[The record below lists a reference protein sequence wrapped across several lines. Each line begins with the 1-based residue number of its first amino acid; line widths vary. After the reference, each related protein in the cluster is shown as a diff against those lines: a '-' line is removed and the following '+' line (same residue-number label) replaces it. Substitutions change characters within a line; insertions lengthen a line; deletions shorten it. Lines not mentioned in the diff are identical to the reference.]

1 MLPLTPQRPFNFGF
15 SILDFGLTAPL
26 PFTIQNPQS
35 KIQTGDPTGNRTPAS
50 GLKAQRPATRR
61 SRIDA
66 PLHPSP
72 TEGSK
77 QWNANRMTR
86 AAYAKR
92 CCLCHSPTLRPWIA
106 PPPAARARVMVV
118 LRGGALEPDR
128 AGLPGNR
135 HAKAHA
141 ISQRDFQADAQRI
154 FLSQAG
160 PQFLR
165 WLLKLGITLL
175 SRNLDSPPK

>member
-1 MLPLTPQRPFNFGF
+1 MERKSYDSCGLRQTMLSMPLAYPST
-15 SILDFGLTAPL
+15 LD
-26 PFTIQNPQS
+26 
-35 KIQTGDPTGNRTPAS
+35 
-50 GLKAQRPATRR
+50 
-61 SRIDA
+61 
-66 PLHPSP
+66 
-72 TEGSK
+72 
-77 QWNANRMTR
+77 R
-86 AAYAKR
+86 AATG
-92 CCLCHSPTLRPWIA
+92 C
-106 PPPAARARVMVV
+106 ARAMMVV
-118 LRGGALEPDR
+118 LRGGALEPDPY
-128 AGLPGNR
+128 AFLGKP

>member
-1 MLPLTPQRPFNFGF
+1 MVDQ
-15 SILDFGLTAPL
+15 A
-26 PFTIQNPQS
+26 
-35 KIQTGDPTGNRTPAS
+35 
-50 GLKAQRPATRR
+50 
-61 SRIDA
+61 
-66 PLHPSP
+66 
-72 TEGSK
+72 
-77 QWNANRMTR
+77 MTR
-86 AAYAKR
+86 AAFRRTMLSMPLANP
-92 CCLCHSPTLRPWIA
+92 STLDR
-106 PPPAARARVMVV
+106 AATGCASAMMVV

-175 SRNLDSPPK
+175 NRHLDSPPKRRRRPTGSPSLKPFCA